1 MQKYVQLNIVYNK
14 THSINISIF
23 LITKGL
29 YIRFWDCISEHQTEV
44 TACYDKPGCEMINE
58 SMCERFDKLKVK
70 CKYTCKECECK
81 DNKDCNDV
89 TQEMCEKM
97 TDVFRKDCAK
107 TCKVCGS
114 ERKKY

>member
-1 MQKYVQLNIVYNK
+1 MQEYVQLNKVFNK
-14 THSINISIF
+14 THKSVYWIS
-23 LITKGL
+23 KAL
-29 YIRFWDCISEHQTEV
+29 YIRFWDCISEGQTKV

-89 TQEMCEKM
+89 TLAMCKNM
-97 TDVFRKDCAK
+97 TEVFREECAE

-114 ERKKY
+114 GREKY